1 MKQRNF
7 ALAHGLLMAVVVG
20 LVAICFELKGQAGVA
35 EQSYLL
41 VLNKAEN
48 TLAII
53 DPQDYKVIAKVPT
66 GEGPH
71 EVIASADGKLAF
83 VANYGTQTVLGNS
96 LSVIDLEAKKELRRV
111 DLGALRRPH
120 GIVFINGKV
129 YFTCEVNRLI
139 ARYDPAADKV
149 DWIMGTGQ
157 DATHM
162 LVATADAKR
171 IYTANIRSN
180 TVTVFDSTTPPMK
193 VIQIPVGNQPEG
205 IDLSPDG
212 KELWVGQNTEGKIT
226 IIDTAT
232 NKVKESLQ
240 TGGVPIRVKFTPD
253 GKRVLVSSAESG
265 ELIVLDAGT
274 RKEVKRIAVGETPVG
289 ILITPDGKRAFVATM
304 QTGQVT
310 AVNLA
315 DLTVIKKIEP
325 GQGPDGLAWAGK

>member
-1 MKQRNF
+1 MKRKIF
-7 ALAHGLLMAVVVG
+7 TPASSFAMALAVCLA
-20 LVAICFELKGQAGVA
+20 AICVELTGQAGVA

-41 VLNKAEN
+41 VLNKTEN

-53 DPQDYKVIAKVPT
+53 DPQNYKVIAKIPT

-71 EVIASADGKLAF
+71 EVIASANGKLAF
-83 VANYGTQTVLGNS
+83 VTNYGTQTVQGSS
-96 LSVIDLEAKKELRRV
+96 LSVIDLDAKKELRRV

-120 GIVFINGKV
+120 GIVFVGGKV

-139 ARYDPAADKV
+139 ARYDPTVDKV
-149 DWIMGTGQ
+149 DWIIGTGQ

-180 TVTVFDSTTPPMK
+180 TVTVFDSATPPMK
-193 VIQIPVGNQPEG
+193 VLQIPVGNQPEG

-212 KELWVGQNTEGKIT
+212 KELWVGQNAEGKIT

-232 NKVKESLQ
+232 NKVKESVQ

-253 GKRVLVSSAESG
+253 GKRILVSSAQSG
-265 ELIVLDAGT
+265 ELIVLDSAT
-274 RKEVKRIAVGETPVG
+274 RKELKRIAVGETPVG

-310 AVNLA
+310 AVNLD
-315 DLTVIKKIEP
+315 DLSVIKKIEP

>member
-1 MKQRNF
+1 MLIPSAAF
-7 ALAHGLLMAVVVG
+7 LLVLAVCLALFCLESNNLA
-20 LVAICFELKGQAGVA
+20 A
-35 EQSYLL
+35 ENNESQSYLL
-41 VLNKAEN
+41 VLNKTEN
-48 TLAII
+48 TLALV
-53 DPQDYKVIAKVPT
+53 DPQDYKVAAKIPT

-71 EVIASADGKLAF
+71 EVIASSDGKLAF
-83 VANYGTQTVLGNS
+83 VANYGTQQVLGNS
-96 LSVIDLEAKKELRRV
+96 LSVIDLAAKKELRRV

-120 GIVFINGKV
+120 GIIEVGGKI

-149 DWIMGTGQ
+149 DWVMGTGQ

-180 TVTVFDSTTPPMK
+180 TITVFDSTTPPMK

-212 KELWVGQNTEGKIT
+212 KELWVGQNADGKIT

-232 NKVKESLQ
+232 NKIIDSVQ

-253 GKRVLVSSAESG
+253 GKRVLVSSAQSG
-265 ELIVLDAGT
+265 ELIVLDALA
-274 RKEVKRIAVGETPVG
+274 RKEIKRIAVGEVPVG

-304 QTGQVT
+304 QSGQVT
-310 AVNLA
+310 AVNLD
-315 DLTVIKKIEP
+315 DLTVIRKIEP

>member
-1 MKQRNF
+1 MLIPSAAF
-7 ALAHGLLMAVVVG
+7 LLVLAVCLAV
-20 LVAICFELKGQAGVA
+20 ICLESNNLAA
-35 EQSYLL
+35 ENNESQSYLL

-48 TLAII
+48 TLAMV
-53 DPQDYKVIAKVPT
+53 DPQDYKVIAKIPT

-71 EVIASADGKLAF
+71 EVIASSDGKLAF
-83 VANYGTQTVLGNS
+83 VANYGTQQVLGNS
-96 LSVIDLEAKKELRRV
+96 LSVIDLAAKKEIRRV

-120 GIVFINGKV
+120 GIIEVGGKI

-139 ARYDPAADKV
+139 ARYDPVADKV
-149 DWIMGTGQ
+149 DWVMGTGQ

-162 LVATADAKR
+162 LVATAGAKR

-180 TVTVFDSTTPPMK
+180 TITVFDSTTPPMK

-212 KELWVGQNTEGKIT
+212 KELWVGKNGEGKIT

-232 NKVKESLQ
+232 NKIKEDVQ

-253 GKRVLVSSAESG
+253 GKRVLVSSAQSG
-265 ELIVLDAGT
+265 ELIVLDALA
-274 RKEVKRIAVGETPVG
+274 RKEIKRIAVGEVPVG

-304 QTGQVT
+304 QSGQVT
-310 AVNLA
+310 AVNLD